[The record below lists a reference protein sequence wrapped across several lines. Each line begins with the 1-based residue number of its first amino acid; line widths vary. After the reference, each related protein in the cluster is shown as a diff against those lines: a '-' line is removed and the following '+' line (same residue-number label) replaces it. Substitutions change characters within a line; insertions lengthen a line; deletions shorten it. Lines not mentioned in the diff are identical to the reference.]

1 MTFSYSSQII
11 KYGVISTESLI
22 DDLMHWKTMY
32 VAGRLH
38 KPVSIKINC
47 FGSIRKTELNILLCN
62 HFLDTL
68 LFVKY
73 FRYFDQVI

>member
-1 MTFSYSSQII
+1 MTFSSSSQII

-38 KPVSIKINC
+38 KPVSIIIKLY
-47 FGSIRKTELNILLCN
+47 KTDDFIL
-62 HFLDTL
+62 H
-68 LFVKY
+68 
-73 FRYFDQVI
+73 